1 MRAAAVMSDLMLFSK
16 IDAAASAA
24 GAKLVRVD
32 SVDELADAV
41 VFDLIL
47 VDWNERSPTWASR
60 LADRADTQSRVLLFG
75 RHTDLAAHQAARD
88 AGLGPMWARSRLVGH
103 LGELFAGVR

>member
-1 MRAAAVMSDLMLFSK
+1 MSDLLLFSK

-32 SVDELADAV
+32 SVDELAGDV
-41 VFDLIL
+41 GFDLIL
-47 VDWNERSPTWASR
+47 VDWSERSPNWASR
-60 LADRADTQSRVLLFG
+60 LADLAKPQSRLLLFG
-75 RHTDLAAHQAARD
+75 RHTDLAAHEAARD

-103 LGELFAGVR
+103 LAELFAGDR